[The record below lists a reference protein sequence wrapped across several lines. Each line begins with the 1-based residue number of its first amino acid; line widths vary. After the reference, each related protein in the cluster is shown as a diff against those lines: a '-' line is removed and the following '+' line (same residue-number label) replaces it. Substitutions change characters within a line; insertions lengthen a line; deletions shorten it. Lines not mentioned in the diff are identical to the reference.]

1 MALARNVDDH
11 LPLATLL
18 EQRWSPRAFDPE
30 YVISEDELTLLF
42 EAARWSPSAG
52 NSQPWS
58 FLVGVRGSD
67 THAEIFSF
75 LAEGNQRWA
84 KRPSAIIITIRQLAA
99 GPDHDLFGPDH
110 TQFDLGQA
118 AAHFSIQA
126 QSMGLHVHQF
136 SGFDRPGVQAAFGV
150 PAHWEVTSGIA
161 VGRIAEPEIFDE
173 QWEIDRER
181 EPRDRRPLSEFV
193 FHGRWGSQQE

>member
-1 MALARNVDDH
+1 MALTRSVDDH

-30 YVISEDELTLLF
+30 HVISDDELTLLF
-42 EAARWSPSAG
+42 EAARWAPSAG

-58 FLVGVRGSD
+58 FLVGVRGTE
-67 THAEIFSF
+67 THARIFGL

-99 GPDHDLFGPDH
+99 GPDHDLFGADH

-118 AAHFSIQA
+118 AAHLSIQA

-136 SGFDRPGVQAAFGV
+136 SGFDRPGVQQAFGV
-150 PAHWEVTSGIA
+150 PEHWEVTSGIA
-161 VGRIAEPEIFDE
+161 VGRIADPEIFDE

-193 FHGRWGSQQE
+193 FRGPWGQRQ